1 MYNAQSKLVQRIKT
15 QQVSV
20 NKAAA
25 VIALHELHWH
35 TIPAE
40 HNAQS
45 PVSWQS
51 VGHPSPPS
59 LRVSHSLQTDS
70 SPTRACHS
78 PLCLETL
85 KDQNNLVTEEVT
97 ERSLQRKLK
106 YIDFKVY
113 FKSSKIKQVEA
124 RLAAVL
130 YFYAYGEERHM
141 TSSQF

>member
-1 MYNAQSKLVQRIKT
+1 MYNAQSQLVQRIKT

-25 VIALHELHWH
+25 VIALHELPWH
-35 TIPAE
+35 PIPAE
-40 HNAQS
+40 HNAQA
-45 PVSWQS
+45 PISWQP
-51 VGHPSPPS
+51 VEHPAPPS
-59 LRVSHSLQTDS
+59 LRVSHSL
-70 SPTRACHS
+70 PTAS
-78 PLCLETL
+78 NQAMPFPLCLETL
-85 KDQNNLVTEEVT
+85 KDQNDLVTEEVT
-97 ERSLQRKLK
+97 ARSPQRKLK
-106 YIDFKVY
+106 CIDFKVY

>member
-1 MYNAQSKLVQRIKT
+1 MQL
-15 QQVSV
+15 
-20 NKAAA
+20 
-25 VIALHELHWH
+25 
-35 TIPAE
+35 
-40 HNAQS
+40 S
-45 PVSWQS
+45 PISWRF
-51 VGHPSPPS
+51 VEHPSPLPHLKGVTQPS
-59 LRVSHSLQTDS
+59 NRLEYNQGM
-70 SPTRACHS
+70 PF

-85 KDQNNLVTEEVT
+85 KDQNDLVTEEVT

-141 TSSQF
+141 TFSQF

>member
-1 MYNAQSKLVQRIKT
+1 MAVCRAPFSPQLKGVTQPSDRLQSNQGV
-15 QQVSV
+15 
-20 NKAAA
+20 
-25 VIALHELHWH
+25 
-35 TIPAE
+35 PF
-40 HNAQS
+40 
-45 PVSWQS
+45 
-51 VGHPSPPS
+51 
-59 LRVSHSLQTDS
+59 
-70 SPTRACHS
+70 